1 MLFEIKNALLRTV
14 TDVTN
19 GTSKSGNPWTKA
31 TAIIEK
37 TEGNYTD
44 TYPLILFGD
53 KIHEAEPYV
62 GKYVDVKF
70 NVQAREYNGR
80 WYIDLGLRSI
90 DMHDS
95 RPVVPPVP
103 APELS
108 KPLNDEDDL
117 NGGLPF

>member
-1 MLFEIKNALLRTV
+1 
-14 TDVTN
+14 
-19 GTSKSGNPWTKA
+19 
-31 TAIIEK
+31 
-37 TEGNYTD
+37 
-44 TYPLILFGD
+44 
-53 KIHEAEPYV
+53 
-62 GKYVDVKF
+62 VDVKF

-108 KPLNDEDDL
+108 KPLNDDDDP